1 MTPPKPLIDMRTR
14 PIFLHEFFGAVPD
27 TPEFETVRWLNKR
40 VGTKNPDHFS
50 RSRTLASFLSEMDS
64 AGIGRG
70 VVVGRSVPST
80 RISNDT
86 ISETVHRAHGKLIG
100 IASVDPIYLG
110 ERDGLAEFD
119 RAITELGLAGLNID
133 AGFYKT
139 PLRASDDRLMPF
151 YEACDARGIPVCIM
165 SGPTTPDL
173 HFNDPYAVDV
183 VAKTFPQLKIICC
196 HGFYPRVSDIIAV
209 AFRNQN
215 VIISPDMYTWCPG
228 GQLYIDAANG
238 FMQDQFLFGSSYP
251 FREMAQSAQ
260 DFLRCGLN
268 PAALAKAGWLT
279 ATRLFNL
286 ETNKTEM
293 RAGDTTTTALS

>member
-1 MTPPKPLIDMRTR
+1 MMPSKPLIDMRTR

-50 RSRTLASFLSEMDS
+50 RSRTLASFLSEMNS

-86 ISETVHRAHGKLIG
+86 ISETVQRAHGKLIG
-100 IASVDPIYLG
+100 IASVDPVYLG
-110 ERDGLAEFD
+110 ISDGLAELD

-183 VAKTFPQLKIICC
+183 VAKTFPQLKII
-196 HGFYPRVSDIIAV
+196 FYNSNHFCNSKSLSAAQNYFLQLKITFCNSKLLFLTQNHFLHLNTTFCISKLLSDV
-209 AFRNQN
+209 QYHFQN
-215 VIISPDMYTWCPG
+215 SKTTFYISKP
-228 GQLYIDAANG
+228 L
-238 FMQDQFLFGSSYP
+238 
-251 FREMAQSAQ
+251 SAIQ
-260 DFLRCGLN
+260 YHF
-268 PAALAKAGWLT
+268 
-279 ATRLFNL
+279 
-286 ETNKTEM
+286 
-293 RAGDTTTTALS
+293 